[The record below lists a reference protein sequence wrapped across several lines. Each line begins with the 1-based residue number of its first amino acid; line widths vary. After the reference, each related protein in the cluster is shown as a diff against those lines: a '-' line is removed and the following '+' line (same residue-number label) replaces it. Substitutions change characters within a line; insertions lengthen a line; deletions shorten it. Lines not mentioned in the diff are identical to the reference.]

1 LPRRCNDIDRD
12 VTRTETWASQGQE
25 VARPETDAE
34 LEAALAQALVELK
47 AATEARRRIPAR
59 SPDLVDAVRREREAM
74 ERVERL
80 IVPLRRDRA

>member
-1 LPRRCNDIDRD
+1 
-12 VTRTETWASQGQE
+12 

-34 LEAALAQALVELK
+34 LEAALAQALADLK
-47 AATEARRRIPAR
+47 AATEARRRMAAR

>member
-1 LPRRCNDIDRD
+1 
-12 VTRTETWASQGQE
+12 

-80 IVPLRRDRA
+80 IVALRRDRT